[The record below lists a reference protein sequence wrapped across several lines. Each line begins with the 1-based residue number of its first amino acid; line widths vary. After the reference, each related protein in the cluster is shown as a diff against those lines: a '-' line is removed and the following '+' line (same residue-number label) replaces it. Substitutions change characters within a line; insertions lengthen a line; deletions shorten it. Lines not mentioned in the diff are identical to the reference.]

1 MPYINTYTLIINKLL
16 LKAKEV
22 TNKKLIAYIGVKNLE
37 FFVCLELYR
46 YSFLSSGLLVHLLYL
61 QCVQQLLY
69 LTCCKISF

>member
-37 FFVCLELYR
+37 FFCLFRIISLFIFIIR
-46 YSFLSSGLLVHLLYL
+46 FISSFV
-61 QCVQQLLY
+61 V
-69 LTCCKISF
+69 LTMCTTTFILDML